1 MLLHFI
7 FKMEQ
12 EALSLIMFILMSLI
26 YEQTSMIELSSSML
40 RIWLK

>member
-1 MLLHFI
+1 MLLHLI